1 MSQAAQYFMAG
12 FETIGSSFCYMLY
25 ELARNED
32 YQTRLR
38 TEIESVMSHY
48 DNVNTEA
55 LTEMVYLDMVFRGKC
70 KLIRYTFKLS
80 KNCFS
85 MLY

>member
-1 MSQAAQYFMAG
+1 
-12 FETIGSSFCYMLY
+12 MLY

-85 MLY
+85 MLYQKIIDNDLQYEIIFTVY